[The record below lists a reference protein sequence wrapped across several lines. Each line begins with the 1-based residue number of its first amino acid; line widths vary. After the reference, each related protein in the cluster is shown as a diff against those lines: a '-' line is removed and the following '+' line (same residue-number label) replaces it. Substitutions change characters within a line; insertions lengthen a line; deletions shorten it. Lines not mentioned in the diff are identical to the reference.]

1 MTQMTLFSHGAT
13 LSMGAPAELP
23 LARRPTRT
31 WSDVL
36 ASSPAGE
43 PDDPTSPLQSD
54 AGFSMSSSTSIL
66 SSAEAYVRAGQNNA
80 QFDGPSAVKVQ
91 LRGSSPRWTTKS
103 RFCFLTLHAC

>member
-1 MTQMTLFSHGAT
+1 MPVTKDREKMTQMTLFSQGAT

-36 ASSPAGE
+36 ATHPAGQLDE
-43 PDDPTSPLQSD
+43 PTSPLQSD

-66 SSAEAYVRAGQNNA
+66 SSAEAYVR
-80 QFDGPSAVKVQ
+80 VC
-91 LRGSSPRWTTKS
+91 SP
-103 RFCFLTLHAC
+103 

>member
-1 MTQMTLFSHGAT
+1 MTQMTLFSRGAT
-13 LSMGAPAELP
+13 LSMGASAELP
-23 LARRPTRT
+23 LAPRPSR
-31 WSDVL
+31 VL
-36 ASSPAGE
+36 ASHPAGQLDE
-43 PDDPTSPLQSD
+43 PISPLQSD

-66 SSAEAYVRAGQNNA
+66 SSAEAYVRAGKNNA